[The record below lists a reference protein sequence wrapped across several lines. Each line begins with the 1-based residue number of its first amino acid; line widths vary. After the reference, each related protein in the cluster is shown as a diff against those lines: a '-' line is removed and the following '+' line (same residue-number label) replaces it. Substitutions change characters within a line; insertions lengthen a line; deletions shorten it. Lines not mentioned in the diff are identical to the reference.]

1 MVNKGKFIV
10 LEGLDGS
17 GKTTQMKLLAEL
29 MEAQGIKAVTTF
41 EPTDGPVGLLIRQA
55 LHKEIALPQETI
67 AMLFAAD
74 RYQHV
79 TGQLLEL
86 LGEGCCVICDRY
98 YFSNFVYQADETPV
112 ERLIMLN
119 QPSME
124 LLRPDVTLFLD
135 VPPEECVRRIN
146 EGREMQELYDSLEKL
161 TKVREDYLAVFRRLE
176 EQENIKIVPA
186 RDQMNTTTQAIWEAV
201 RDVVVQ

>member
-1 MVNKGKFIV
+1 MANKGKFIV

-17 GKTTQMKLLAEL
+17 GKTTQMMLLAEL
-29 MEAQGIKAVTTF
+29 MASKGFKVQTTF

-79 TGQLLEL
+79 TGQLTQLLE
-86 LGEGCCVICDRY
+86 EGCCVICDRY

-112 ERLIMLN
+112 ERLMMLN
-119 QPSME
+119 QPAMD
-124 LLRPDVTLFLD
+124 LLRPDVTVFLD

-161 TKVREDYLAVFRRLE
+161 TKVREDYLAVFRMLDGR
-176 EQENIKIVPA
+176 ENIKIIPA
-186 RDQMNTTTQAIWEAV
+186 QENKEATTQAIWAAVKEAV
-201 RDVVVQ
+201 IP